1 MKKIATGNK
10 AVAEAVKQIMPDV
23 VAAYPITP
31 QTEIVEQVAEFVS
44 SGELKTRYIPV
55 ESEHSAMAACIG
67 ASITG
72 ARTFTATSSHGL
84 LYMHEMTNWAAGAR
98 LPIVMANVN
107 RSLGPGWNIWAE
119 HTDALQERD
128 TGWLQVYV
136 STVQEAYDAT
146 LMAFRIAEH
155 NDVLLPV
162 MVNLDGF
169 LLSHIMQP
177 LDTVE
182 LGDFIPPLRLP
193 HAIDVKN
200 PAGYGGL
207 TGPDQHFRM
216 RWDIECSMRDS
227 VKVIE
232 ATEREFARRF
242 GRTYGFVE
250 EYQCDDA
257 EVVVVAMGTLGKEA
271 EVAIDLLRKEG
282 VKAGSMRL
290 RWLRPF
296 PRLNLKGKQVV
307 VIDRDYSF
315 GRGGILATEIMAQTK
330 EEVASV
336 IAGIG
341 GQEVTYEDVA
351 DFIRNRRMGYRVLVR
366 GEQQCLRSV
375 STPVEVRA
383 ALPPHVSLR
392 LLQSMM
398 ENMQPPPRSMELSA
412 GGHLSSLSSGSM
424 TNPSGSTAR

>member
-10 AVAEAVKQIMPDV
+10 AVAEAVKQLKPSVI
-23 VAAYPITP
+23 AAYPITP
-31 QTEIVEQVAEFVS
+31 QTEVVEQIAEFVS
-44 SGELKTRYIPV
+44 TGELESRYIAV

-84 LYMHEMTNWAAGAR
+84 LYMHEMTNWAAGGR
-98 LPIVMANVN
+98 LPIVMANIN

-146 LMAFRIAEH
+146 IMAFRIAEH

-169 LLSHIMQP
+169 LLSHLMQP

-182 LGDFIPPLRLP
+182 IGDFVPPLHLP
-193 HAIDVKN
+193 YAIDVKN

-207 TGPDQHFRM
+207 TGPDQQFRF
-216 RWDIECSMRDS
+216 RWDIERSMRDS
-227 VKVIE
+227 VHVIE
-232 ATEREFARRF
+232 ETEKDFAQRF
-242 GRTYGFVE
+242 GRKYGFTE
-250 EYQCDDA
+250 DYRCEDA
-257 EVVVVAMGTLGKEA
+257 DVIVVAMGTLGKEM
-271 EVAIDLLRKEG
+271 EVAVDLLRKEG
-282 VKAGSMRL
+282 IRAGSMRL
-290 RWLRPF
+290 RWFRPF
-296 PRLNLKGKQVV
+296 PKLALKGKQVV

-330 EEVASV
+330 EEVFSV

-351 DFIRNRRMGYRVLVR
+351 DFVRKRRMGEEFWFGVNN
-366 GEQQCLRSV
+366 
-375 STPVEVRA
+375 
-383 ALPPHVSLR
+383 HV
-392 LLQSMM
+392 
-398 ENMQPPPRSMELSA
+398 
-412 GGHLSSLSSGSM
+412 
-424 TNPSGSTAR
+424 

>member
-10 AVAEAVKQIMPDV
+10 AVAEAVKQVKPDV
-23 VAAYPITP
+23 IAAYPITP
-31 QTEIVEQVAEFVS
+31 QTEIVEQIAEFVS
-44 SGELKTRYIPV
+44 GGELKSRYIPV

-67 ASITG
+67 AGITG

-98 LPIVMANVN
+98 LPVVMATVN
-107 RSLGPGWNIWAE
+107 RSIGPGWNIWAE

-136 STVQEAYDAT
+136 STVQEAYDTT

-182 LGDFIPPLRLP
+182 PGDFIPPLHLP
-193 HAIDVKN
+193 HAIDVKT

-207 TGPDQHFRM
+207 TGPDRHFKI
-216 RWDIECSMRDS
+216 RWDIERSMRDS

-232 ATEREFARRF
+232 KTQDEFSRRF
-242 GRTYGFVE
+242 GRRYGFTE
-250 EYQCDDA
+250 DYRCEDA
-257 EVVVVAMGTLGKEA
+257 DVIVVAMGTLGKEA
-271 EVAIDLLRKEG
+271 EVAIDQLRNEG
-282 VKAGSMRL
+282 IKAGSMRL

-296 PRLNLKGKQVV
+296 PDLDLKGKEVV

-330 EEVASV
+330 EEVFSV

-341 GQEVTYEDVA
+341 GQEVTFEDVA
-351 DFIRNRRMGYRVLVR
+351 DFVRQRRR
-366 GEQQCLRSV
+366 GTEFWFGV
-375 STPVEVRA
+375 TVNV
-383 ALPPHVSLR
+383 
-392 LLQSMM
+392 
-398 ENMQPPPRSMELSA
+398 
-412 GGHLSSLSSGSM
+412 
-424 TNPSGSTAR
+424 

>member
-10 AVAEAVKQIMPDV
+10 AVAEAVRQV
-23 VAAYPITP
+23 VPGVIAAYPITP
-31 QTEIVEQVAEFVS
+31 QTEIVEQIAEFVTG
-44 SGELKTRYIPV
+44 GELKSRYIAV

-72 ARTFTATSSHGL
+72 TRTFTATSSHGL

-107 RSLGPGWNIWAE
+107 RSIGPGWNIWAE
-119 HTDALQERD
+119 HTDAMQERD

-146 LMAFRIAEH
+146 LMAFCIAEH

-182 LGDFIPPLRLP
+182 IGDFIPPLHLP
-193 HAIDVKN
+193 HAIDVEN

-207 TGPDQHFRM
+207 TGPDQQFRF
-216 RWDIECSMRDS
+216 RWDIERSMRDS
-227 VKVIE
+227 VKVI
-232 ATEREFARRF
+232 ADTEKAFAKRF
-242 GRTYGFVE
+242 GRTYGFTE
-250 EYQCDDA
+250 DYQCADA
-257 EVVVVAMGTLGKEA
+257 DIIIVAMGTLGKEM
-271 EVAIDLLRKEG
+271 EVAVDLLRKEG
-282 VKAGSMRL
+282 IKAGSMRL
-290 RWLRPF
+290 RWFRPF
-296 PRLNLKGKQVV
+296 PTLNLKGKQVV

-315 GRGGILATEIMAQTK
+315 GSGGILAEKIMAQTR
-330 EEVASV
+330 EDLFSV

-341 GQEVTYEDVA
+341 GQEVTYEDIA
-351 DFIRNRRMGYRVLVR
+351 DFVRNRRMGTEFWFGVNN
-366 GEQQCLRSV
+366 
-375 STPVEVRA
+375 
-383 ALPPHVSLR
+383 HV
-392 LLQSMM
+392 
-398 ENMQPPPRSMELSA
+398 
-412 GGHLSSLSSGSM
+412 
-424 TNPSGSTAR
+424 

>member
-10 AVAEAVKQIMPDV
+10 AVAEAVKQVNPGVI
-23 VAAYPITP
+23 AAYPITP
-31 QTEIVEQVAEFVS
+31 QTEIVEQVAEFVAG
-44 SGELKTRYIPV
+44 GELKSRYIPV

-119 HTDALQERD
+119 HTDAMQERD

-146 LMAFRIAEH
+146 LMAFCIAEH

-182 LGDFIPPLRLP
+182 PGDFVPPLHLP
-193 HAIDVKN
+193 HAIDTKN

-207 TGPDQHFRM
+207 TGPDQHFKV
-216 RWDIECSMRDS
+216 RWDIERSMRDS
-227 VKVIE
+227 VKVIDE
-232 ATEREFARRF
+232 TQNEFFRRF
-242 GRTYGFVE
+242 GRKYGFTDD
-250 EYQCDDA
+250 YQCGDA
-257 EVVVVAMGTLGKEA
+257 DVIVVAMGTLGKEA
-271 EVAIDLLRKEG
+271 EVAIDLLRGEG
-282 VKAGSMRL
+282 IKAGSMRL
-290 RWLRPF
+290 RWFRPF
-296 PRLNLKGKQVV
+296 PQLDIKGRQVV

-315 GRGGILATEIMAQTK
+315 GHGGILAKSIEAQTK
-330 EEVASV
+330 EPVFSV
-336 IAGIG
+336 IAGLG
-341 GQEVTYEDVA
+341 GQEVTYDDIA
-351 DFIRNRRMGYRVLVR
+351 DFVRKRHMGEEFWFGVSS
-366 GEQQCLRSV
+366 SV
-375 STPVEVRA
+375 
-383 ALPPHVSLR
+383 
-392 LLQSMM
+392 
-398 ENMQPPPRSMELSA
+398 
-412 GGHLSSLSSGSM
+412 
-424 TNPSGSTAR
+424 

>member
-10 AVAEAVKQIMPDV
+10 AVAEAVKQVIPDV
-23 VAAYPITP
+23 IAAYPITP
-31 QTEIVEQVAEFVS
+31 QTEIVEQIAEFVTG
-44 SGELKTRYIPV
+44 GELKSRYIAV

-146 LMAFRIAEH
+146 IMAFRIAEH

-182 LGDFIPPLRLP
+182 PGDFVPPLHIP
-193 HAIDVKN
+193 YAIDVKN

-207 TGPDQHFRM
+207 TGPDQQFKF
-216 RWDIECSMRDS
+216 RWDIERSMRDS
-227 VKVIE
+227 VNVIE
-232 ATEREFARRF
+232 ETEREFAKRF
-242 GRTYGFVE
+242 GRKYGFTE
-250 EYQCDDA
+250 DYRCDDA
-257 EVVVVAMGTLGKEA
+257 EVIVIAMGTLGKEA

-282 VKAGSMRL
+282 IKAGSMRL

-296 PRLNLKGKQVV
+296 PKLDIKGKQVV

-315 GRGGILATEIMAQTK
+315 GRGGILATEIVAQTK
-330 EEVASV
+330 EDVFSV
-336 IAGIG
+336 IAGLG

-351 DFIRNRRMGYRVLVR
+351 DFVRARRMGTEFWFGVNNNV
-366 GEQQCLRSV
+366 
-375 STPVEVRA
+375 
-383 ALPPHVSLR
+383 
-392 LLQSMM
+392 
-398 ENMQPPPRSMELSA
+398 
-412 GGHLSSLSSGSM
+412 
-424 TNPSGSTAR
+424 

>member
-10 AVAEAVKQIMPDV
+10 AVAEAVKQVRPTV

-31 QTEIVEQVAEFVS
+31 QTEIVEQIAEFVS
-44 SGELKTRYIPV
+44 TGELKTRYIPV

-72 ARTFTATSSHGL
+72 IRTFTATSSHGL

-107 RSLGPGWNIWAE
+107 RSIGPGWNIWAE

-169 LLSHIMQP
+169 SLSHIMQP

-182 LGDFIPPLRLP
+182 PGDFIPPMHLP
-193 HAIDVKN
+193 HAIDLKH

-207 TGPDQHFRM
+207 TGPDQHFKF
-216 RWDIECSMRDS
+216 RWDIERSMRDS

-232 ATEREFARRF
+232 ATEKDFARRF
-242 GRTYGFVE
+242 GRKYGFTDD
-250 EYQCDDA
+250 YQCDDA
-257 EVVVVAMGTLGKEA
+257 DVVIVSMGTLGKEA
-271 EVAIDLLRKEG
+271 EVAIDILRKEG
-282 VKAGSMRL
+282 IRAGSMRL

-296 PRLNLKGKQVV
+296 PKLNLKGKDIV

-315 GRGGILATEIMAQTK
+315 GFGGILATSIRAQQKTD
-330 EEVASV
+330 VYSV
-336 IAGIG
+336 IAGLG
-341 GQEVTYEDVA
+341 GQEVTYEDIA
-351 DFIRNRRMGYRVLVR
+351 DFIRERRMGEEFWFGVND
-366 GEQQCLRSV
+366 
-375 STPVEVRA
+375 
-383 ALPPHVSLR
+383 HV
-392 LLQSMM
+392 
-398 ENMQPPPRSMELSA
+398 
-412 GGHLSSLSSGSM
+412 
-424 TNPSGSTAR
+424 

>member
-10 AVAEAVKQIMPDV
+10 AVAEAVKQVQPSVI
-23 VAAYPITP
+23 AAYPITP
-31 QTEIVEQVAEFVS
+31 QTEIVEQIAEFVS
-44 SGELKTRYIPV
+44 TGELKSRYIPV

-72 ARTFTATSSHGL
+72 IRTFTATSSHGL

-107 RSLGPGWNIWAE
+107 RSIGPGWNIWAE
-119 HTDALQERD
+119 HTDAMQERD

-169 LLSHIMQP
+169 SLSHIMQP

-182 LGDFIPPLRLP
+182 SGDFIPPMHLP
-193 HAIDVKN
+193 HAIDPKH

-207 TGPDQHFRM
+207 TGPDQHFKF
-216 RWDIECSMRDS
+216 RWDIERSMRDS

-232 ATEREFARRF
+232 TTEKDFAQRF
-242 GRTYGFVE
+242 GRKYGFTE
-250 EYQCDDA
+250 DYHCDDA
-257 EVVVVAMGTLGKEA
+257 DVVVVSMGTLGKEA
-271 EVAIDLLRKEG
+271 EVAIDMLRKEG
-282 VKAGSMRL
+282 IRAGSMRL

-296 PRLNLKGKQVV
+296 PKLDLKGKEVV

-315 GRGGILATEIMAQTK
+315 GFGGILAKSIQAQQK
-330 EEVASV
+330 SEVYSV
-336 IAGIG
+336 IAGLG
-341 GQEVTYEDVA
+341 GQEVTYEDIA
-351 DFIRNRRMGYRVLVR
+351 EFIRTRRMGEEFWFGVND
-366 GEQQCLRSV
+366 
-375 STPVEVRA
+375 
-383 ALPPHVSLR
+383 HV
-392 LLQSMM
+392 
-398 ENMQPPPRSMELSA
+398 
-412 GGHLSSLSSGSM
+412 
-424 TNPSGSTAR
+424 

>member
-10 AVAEAVKQIMPDV
+10 AVAEAVKQV
-23 VAAYPITP
+23 VPGVIAAYPITP
-31 QTEIVEQVAEFVS
+31 QTEIVEQIAEFVTG
-44 SGELKTRYIPV
+44 GELKSRYIAV

-72 ARTFTATSSHGL
+72 TRTFTATSSHGL

-119 HTDALQERD
+119 HTDAMQERD

-177 LDTVE
+177 LDTVDP
-182 LGDFIPPLRLP
+182 GDFIPPLSLP
-193 HAIDVKN
+193 HAIDVEN

-207 TGPDQHFRM
+207 TGPDQQFKF
-216 RWDIECSMRDS
+216 RWDIERSMRDS
-227 VKVIE
+227 VKVIAE
-232 ATEREFARRF
+232 TEKAFGKRF
-242 GRTYGFVE
+242 GRTYGFTE
-250 EYQCDDA
+250 DYQCADA
-257 EVVVVAMGTLGKEA
+257 EIVIVAMGTLGKEM
-271 EVAIDLLRKEG
+271 EVAVDMLRKEG
-282 VKAGSMRL
+282 IKAGSMRL
-290 RWLRPF
+290 RWFRPF
-296 PRLNLKGKQVV
+296 PVLDLKGKQVV

-315 GRGGILATEIMAQTK
+315 GSGGILAEKILAQTR
-330 EEVASV
+330 EDLFSV

-341 GQEVTYEDVA
+341 GQEVTYEDIA
-351 DFIRNRRMGYRVLVR
+351 DFVRNRRMGTEFWFGVNN
-366 GEQQCLRSV
+366 
-375 STPVEVRA
+375 
-383 ALPPHVSLR
+383 HV
-392 LLQSMM
+392 
-398 ENMQPPPRSMELSA
+398 
-412 GGHLSSLSSGSM
+412 
-424 TNPSGSTAR
+424 

>member
-10 AVAEAVKQIMPDV
+10 AVAEAVKQVQPAV

-31 QTEIVEQVAEFVS
+31 QTEIVEQIAEFVS
-44 SGELKTRYIPV
+44 TGELKSRYIPV

-72 ARTFTATSSHGL
+72 IRTFTATSSHGL

-107 RSLGPGWNIWAE
+107 RSIGPGWNIWAE
-119 HTDALQERD
+119 HTDAMQERD

-162 MVNLDGF
+162 MINLDGF
-169 LLSHIMQP
+169 SLSHIMQP

-182 LGDFIPPLRLP
+182 TGDFLPPMYLP
-193 HAIDVKN
+193 HAIDPKN

-207 TGPDQHFRM
+207 TGPDQHFKF
-216 RWDIECSMRDS
+216 RWDIERSMRDS
-227 VKVIE
+227 VKVIGE
-232 ATEREFARRF
+232 TQRDFAHRF
-242 GRTYGFVE
+242 GRTYGFTE
-250 EYQCDDA
+250 DYRCDDA
-257 EVVVVAMGTLGKEA
+257 DVVVVSMGTLGKEA

-282 VKAGSMRL
+282 IRAGSMRL
-290 RWLRPF
+290 RWFRPF
-296 PRLNLKGKQVV
+296 PELSLKGKEVV

-315 GRGGILATEIMAQTK
+315 GFGGVLATSIQARQKTD
-330 EEVASV
+330 VFSV
-336 IAGIG
+336 IAGLG
-341 GQEVTYEDVA
+341 GQEVTYEDIA
-351 DFIRNRRMGYRVLVR
+351 DFVRKRRI
-366 GEQQCLRSV
+366 GEEFWFGV
-375 STPVEVRA
+375 ND
-383 ALPPHVSLR
+383 HV
-392 LLQSMM
+392 
-398 ENMQPPPRSMELSA
+398 
-412 GGHLSSLSSGSM
+412 
-424 TNPSGSTAR
+424 